1 MKKGLINVMMANI
14 ICLIINLLTNFLVP
28 KYVSIE
34 SYGMIKTYALYLTY
48 AGFFSM
54 GYNDGMYLKYGGKK

>member
-34 SYGMIKTYALYLTY
+34 SYGMIKNLCIIFNICR
-48 AGFFSM
+48 FF
-54 GYNDGMYLKYGGKK
+54 

>member
-28 KYVSIE
+28 KYVSI
-34 SYGMIKTYALYLTY
+34 
-48 AGFFSM
+48 
-54 GYNDGMYLKYGGKK
+54 

>member
-1 MKKGLINVMMANI
+1 MMANI

-48 AGFFSM
+48 AGFLVWDTM
-54 GYNDGMYLKYGGKK
+54 MECILNMEVRN